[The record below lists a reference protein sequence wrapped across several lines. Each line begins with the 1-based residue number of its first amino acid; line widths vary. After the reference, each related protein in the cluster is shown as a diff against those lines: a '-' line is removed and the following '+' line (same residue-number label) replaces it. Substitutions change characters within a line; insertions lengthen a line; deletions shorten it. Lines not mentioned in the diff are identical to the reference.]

1 MIIPTSGK
9 IEKPKTHL
17 LWEDK
22 IFSNVK
28 KIKKFYFVL
37 DLKVYTGSVQ
47 LLLILIDSDKVWSKN
62 SNETFVQVARRI
74 IERIVARDMKREK
87 LTLRI

>member
-47 LLLILIDSDKVWSKN
+47 LLLILIDSDKFDLKI
-62 SNETFVQVARRI
+62 AMRRLY
-74 IERIVARDMKREK
+74 K
-87 LTLRI
+87 LPGE